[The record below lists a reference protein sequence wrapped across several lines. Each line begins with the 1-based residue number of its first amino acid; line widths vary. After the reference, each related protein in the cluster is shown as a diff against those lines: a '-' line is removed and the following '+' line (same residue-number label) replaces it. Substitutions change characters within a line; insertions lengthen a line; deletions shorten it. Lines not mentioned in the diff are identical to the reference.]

1 MRCQSYCPV
10 SGGVGQNATPT
21 RVSMLPKT
29 PDFPGLDYYIIQG
42 YFAYCPSFS
51 IQVISLHYK
60 QDNFKLV
67 DSWDPRTKLLGRSF
81 ELSRVGPG
89 PKSFENLRMIVLWI
103 PG

>member
-21 RVSMLPKT
+21 RVSMLP

-60 QDNFKLV
+60 QGNFKHV
-67 DSWDPRTKLLGRSF
+67 DSRDTRAKPLGRSF
-81 ELSRVGPG
+81 ELSRIGPG
-89 PKSFENLRMIVLWI
+89 PKHF
-103 PG
+103 